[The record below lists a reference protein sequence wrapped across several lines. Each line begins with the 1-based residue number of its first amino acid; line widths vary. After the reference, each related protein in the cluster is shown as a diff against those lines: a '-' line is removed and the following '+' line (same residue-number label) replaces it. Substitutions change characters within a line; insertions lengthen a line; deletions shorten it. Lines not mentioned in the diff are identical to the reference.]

1 MNPNPNPNNPNPNN
15 PNPVNPNPPAVAG
28 GGGGGGSNHPDEPK
42 DPRFFWL
49 TVAQYALIFL
59 VTIFFVWVLGRGITN
74 VKDLADPD
82 IARGLIT
89 FVITVGTIAIAMMMA
104 LTAIVTREFDRRFA
118 VGKEVLTVLVGVLGT
133 IVGFYY
139 GAATK
144 KDVVQPGANAPSAQI
159 SAGPV
164 KITPEQ
170 IQSGGTG
177 ILSTKLSGG
186 TPPYRY
192 SIKFTP
198 DTIPAIPETESANG
212 DISHEFKAAVP
223 AGTDIVFLIEGKDKN
238 GVSFAFNKEGK
249 QKIPVR

>member
-1 MNPNPNPNNPNPNN
+1 MNPNPNPNNPNP
-15 PNPVNPNPPAVAG
+15 PAAGAG

-42 DPRFFWL
+42 DPRFFCL
-49 TVAQYALIFL
+49 TVAQYGL
-59 VTIFFVWVLGRGITN
+59 IFFVTIVFFWVLGRCITN
-74 VKDLADPD
+74 FKDLADTD
-82 IARGLIT
+82 IARGFIT
-89 FVITVGTIAIAMMMA
+89 FVIAVGTIAIAMMMA

-118 VGKEVLTVLVGVLGT
+118 VGKEVLTILVGVLGT

-144 KDVVQPGANAPSAQI
+144 KDAGQPGANPPAAQI
-159 SAGPV
+159 SAAPV
-164 KITPEQ
+164 KISPEP
-170 IQSGGTG
+170 IPSGGTA

-223 AGTDIVFLIEGKDKN
+223 AGTDMGFVIEGKDKN
-238 GVSFAFNKEGK
+238 GFPFAFNKDGK